1 MKTAGIIAEYNPFHN
16 GHAYH
21 IREVRHQTGAD
32 YVIVAMSGNF
42 MQRGVP
48 AMLDKYTR
56 ARMALLNGADLVL
69 ELPCIF
75 ACSSAELFA
84 KGGVSLLCQLG
95 VVDFLGFGCENDDLE
110 LLTKAA
116 SLLSEEPEEY
126 RLTLQNSLREG
137 NSFPT
142 ARAEAISSCLQDPT
156 IDSAFLS
163 SPNNILALEYLK
175 AIKGLSSMN
184 SKKSLMNQNI
194 LTPVAIKRAGASYHE
209 DCLCASYSSALAIRK
224 VLLSQEQETLNTDAL
239 KDQIPDS
246 VLHLLEKAYQK
257 TYPVTSQDF
266 SAQLHYKL
274 LSEVE
279 TGYTEYPDVSKDL
292 SDKIKKNLN
301 SYSDFDSFCMLLKS
315 KDLTYTRIS
324 RCLLH
329 ILLNIRKED
338 ILPQAPYARVLG
350 FRKDCAPLFK
360 EIKEK
365 SALPLLA
372 VAADARKFLADPSV
386 TDRAKKMLTTDL
398 TASRIYNSAVLHRF
412 HTTLPDEFGAPVLKV

>member
-32 YVIVAMSGNF
+32 YVIVVMSGNF

-56 ARMALLNGADLVL
+56 ARMALENGADLVL

-110 LLTKAA
+110 LLNKAA

-126 RLTLQNSLREG
+126 RLTLQDSLREG

-142 ARAEAISSCLQDPT
+142 ARGKAISSCLQDPT

-175 AIKGLSSMN
+175 AIKGLSSKN
-184 SKKSLMNQNI
+184 SENSLK
-194 LTPVAIKRAGASYHE
+194 PVAIKRAGASYHE
-209 DCLCASYSSALAIRK
+209 DRLCASYSSALAIRK
-224 VLLSQEQETLNTDAL
+224 VLLSQEQEPLNTGAL
-239 KDQIPDS
+239 KDQVPDS
-246 VLHLLEKAYQK
+246 VLHLLEKSYQK

-279 TGYTEYPDVSKDL
+279 TGYTEYLDVSKDI

-301 SYSDFDSFCMLLKS
+301 SYLDFDSFCMLLKS

-329 ILLNIRKED
+329 ILLNIHKED
-338 ILPQAPYARVLG
+338 LLPQAPYARVLG

-365 SALPLLA
+365 SSLPLLA

-398 TASRIYNSAVLHRF
+398 TATRIYNSAALHRF